1 VSRAAGSAPLIE
13 VIDVSVMR
21 GTTTAVD
28 GASLAVHPGELV
40 ALVGPNGAG
49 KSSLLALLAGD
60 LGADR
65 GDVLIAGTSISD
77 YRPQDLARQR
87 AVMPQAN
94 QVSFPFSVDDV
105 IEMGR
110 APWRKTPQADEDD
123 DAVREGMAIA
133 DVAHLRHRIFPTL
146 SGGEQARVVLAR
158 TLAQRTPIVMLDE
171 PTAALDLQHQMLVAE
186 ALRARADAGAAVV
199 VVLHDLGLAG
209 TFADRVVVMHQG
221 GVVIDAPP
229 VEALDEA
236 LLERVYGQRVEVR
249 RTTDGVGW
257 IVAPLRE
264 VSRRSTS
271 AADEFLSRG

>member
-1 VSRAAGSAPLIE
+1 MPAQCPEPLI
-13 VIDVSVMR
+13 DVVDVAVTR

-28 GASLAVHPGELV
+28 GASLRVFPGELV

-49 KSSLLALLAGD
+49 KSSMLALLAGD
-60 LGADR
+60 IAPTDGVVR
-65 GDVLIAGTSISD
+65 IAGTPIGD
-77 YRPQDLARQR
+77 YRSHDLARKR

-94 QVSFPFSVDDV
+94 QVSFPFTVDDV

-110 APWRKTPQADEDD
+110 APWRKTDREDEDD
-123 DAVREGMAIA
+123 DAVREGIAIA
-133 DVAHLRHRIFPTL
+133 DVGHLRDRIFPTL

-171 PTAALDLQHQMLVAE
+171 PTAALDLQHQVIVAE

-209 TFADRVVVMHQG
+209 TFADRVVLLSEG
-221 GVVIDAPP
+221 KVVVDAPP
-229 VEALDEA
+229 AEALDAE

-249 RTTDGVGW
+249 RTADGEGW
-257 IVAPLRE
+257 IVAPLR
-264 VSRRSTS
+264 SRTRSS
-271 AADEFLSRG
+271 MAIDDDSLRRG